1 MMKRIIQNNLVIFC
15 ISSLILLS
23 ILGLG
28 FAAVTGIDLSIIGS
42 ITSSMQ
48 DGIYIYDIQ
57 IENSLSNNYV
67 STSNIYYESNIFHS
81 NIELSPNDST
91 SKLAFKVSLKNN
103 SNINYSVCKDRTK

>member
-67 STSNIYYESNIFHS
+67 STSNIDYESNIFHS

-91 SKLAFKVSLKNN
+91 SILFFLPLSYVIVN
-103 SNINYSVCKDRTK
+103 SISRYGL